1 MTEGQEKILTI
12 LIVDDNP
19 ENVSLLEALLSAE
32 YTIRTATMGSEAL
45 VIARETPPDLVLLDI
60 MMPGMDGYEVCERL
74 KDDPSLMDIPV
85 IFLSVFESTEVKVK
99 AFKSGG
105 VDYITKPFQFEE
117 VRARVKTHLMIRKL
131 QLRLEAQ
138 NQLLEQTVAE
148 RTAELEIAYERLTI
162 LDRIK
167 GDFLKM
173 ISHEMRTPLNG
184 ILGISDMVFDLC
196 PQSSQKDEYR
206 QDYLQSQQRM
216 EQLLEHS
223 LLLNTIESSSRNVR
237 SVSICLTDILAEA
250 VRSIHDTVVAVDHA
264 EELSCAM
271 ICCDLELL
279 KRALVIFIKVAAC
292 FNAAGNQISLCAAL
306 KTDTIVIHIPLD
318 FFKLSETQ
326 ANDFFDLTS
335 TIRACSHAER
345 LGLAPVVAERI
356 IKLFGGSV
364 CLIKAVDNKGV
375 ISLTLPVSSMRD
387 SEETMDDS
395 RARKDPNYSYS

>member
-1 MTEGQEKILTI
+1 MTEVQEKILTI

-32 YTIRTATMGSEAL
+32 YTIRTAARGSEAL
-45 VIARETPPDLVLLDI
+45 KIARKTPPDLILLDI
-60 MMPGMDGYEVCERL
+60 MMPEMNGYEVCERL
-74 KDDPSLMDIPV
+74 KDDPRLMDIPV
-85 IFLSVFESTEVKVK
+85 IFLSGLESTEVKVK
-99 AFKSGG
+99 AFRSGG

-138 NQLLEQTVAE
+138 NQVLEQTVAE
-148 RTAELEIAYERLTI
+148 RTGELEIAYERLTT

-167 GDFLKM
+167 GDFLMM

-223 LLLNTIESSSRNVR
+223 LLLNTIESSSRNVW

-292 FNAAGNQISLCAAL
+292 FNAAGNHISLCAAL
-306 KTDTIVIHIPLD
+306 KTDNVVIHIPLD

-326 ANDFFDLTS
+326 ADDFFDITS
-335 TIRACSHAER
+335 TTRACSHAEE

-364 CLIKAVDNKGV
+364 CLIKSVENKGV

-387 SEETMDDS
+387 SEAED
-395 RARKDPNYSYS
+395 